1 MGGFRSGSK
10 LRWLWIALA
19 VVAVIA
25 AAGVGWRW
33 WSANAASKARCYT
46 NQRFIEAAAFAYV
59 EAGPPNTMA
68 QLDGPVDESSPLA
81 SAPLGAEPLL
91 PPPVPRCPDRS
102 DAYILKD
109 GRTDCPLHGT
119 YQ

>member
-1 MGGFRSGSK
+1 MGASGSGSK

-19 VVAVIA
+19 VVVVIV
-25 AAGVGWRW
+25 AAGVWWRAS
-33 WSANAASKARCYT
+33 SAQAASKARCYA

-81 SAPLGAEPLL
+81 SAPLGAEALL
-91 PPPVPRCPDRS
+91 PPPVPRCPDRPE
-102 DAYILKD
+102 AYILKD
-109 GRTDCPLHGT
+109 GRTECPLHGT
-119 YQ
+119 YE